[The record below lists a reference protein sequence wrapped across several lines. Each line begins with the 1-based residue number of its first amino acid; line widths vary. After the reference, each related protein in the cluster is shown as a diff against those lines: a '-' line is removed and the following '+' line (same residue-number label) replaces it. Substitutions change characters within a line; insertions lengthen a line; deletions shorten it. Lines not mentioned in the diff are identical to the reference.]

1 MRKNLGNTGYDAAES
16 GKLSLPPQVDGGAF
30 RSADGTYI
38 YVLWAKT
45 TVDMDETASAQY
57 SFPPETG
64 VSYMAVTAWDGTE
77 TTIDGNT
84 VPLTGTPV
92 LVRINVRAAD
102 IIHVQ
107 SITIDP
113 PALLPVYEGSTRQF
127 TASILPENAKIQT
140 VTWSSDDPSIA
151 AIDNI
156 GRFTAIK
163 TGTTFIRAISGDGNI
178 GAACPVE
185 VIKEPIRLS
194 YILIEPGW
202 VSLEVSETQQMN
214 ITIVPAETTNK
225 QITWSSANEQVAKVS
240 QDGLVKAIGK
250 GETRITAIPSDDP
263 SRAKTAT
270 VRVE

>member
-1 MRKNLGNTGYDAAES
+1 M
-16 GKLSLPPQVDGGAF
+16 
-30 RSADGTYI
+30 
-38 YVLWAKT
+38 
-45 TVDMDETASAQY
+45 
-57 SFPPETG
+57 G
-64 VSYMAVTAWDGTE
+64 VSHMAVTAWDGTE
-77 TTIDGNT
+77 TTIDGDT
-84 VPLTGTPV
+84 LSLTGAPV
-92 LVRINVRAAD
+92 LVRVNAKAAG
-102 IIHVQ
+102 IVHVQ
-107 SITIDP
+107 SVTIDP

-127 TASILPENAKIQT
+127 TATVLPANAAVRT

-156 GRFTAIK
+156 GRFTAVK
-163 TGTTFIRAISGDGNI
+163 TGATFIRAISGDGNI

-185 VIKEPIRLS
+185 VIKEPVRLS

-225 QITWSSANEQVAKVS
+225 QITWSSADERVAKVS
-240 QDGLVKAIGK
+240 RDGLVTAVGK
-250 GETRITAIPSDDP
+250 GETGITAIPSDDP